1 MKYNEIS
8 RLTKEEILKAL
19 GTSEQGLKKEQVE
32 RRHDEYGLNIA
43 TNDKQRGWLYFL
55 VRSFKDKFI
64 MILFV
69 LAVIDYMT
77 NDILGAGIIVCLG
90 IASAMIRFA
99 EDYSTYRFNEKLR
112 SKIKPKVNVMRDGKV
127 REIYQEDVTIGDIVP
142 LNAGVVIP
150 ADMVLID
157 SKDLFLNQSAFTG
170 ESVPVEKKTIYK
182 RKSYDDVFNIPN
194 VCFMGSNV
202 VTGSGVG
209 VVILI

>member
-69 LAVIDYMT
+69 EVNKMMI
-77 NDILGAGIIVCLG
+77 NRKWII
-90 IASAMIRFA
+90 
-99 EDYSTYRFNEKLR
+99 E
-112 SKIKPKVNVMRDGKV
+112 SK
-127 REIYQEDVTIGDIVP
+127 
-142 LNAGVVIP
+142 
-150 ADMVLID
+150 
-157 SKDLFLNQSAFTG
+157 
-170 ESVPVEKKTIYK
+170 
-182 RKSYDDVFNIPN
+182 
-194 VCFMGSNV
+194 
-202 VTGSGVG
+202 
-209 VVILI
+209 